1 MTVLFWAF
9 QKSWLLSLYVFFFFF
24 SPPMELKYRRHFFE
38 MVTKSEFSKPLSLLK
53 LKIEHV
59 LSPFP
64 PCSQTPEPAVGQQSV
79 SETLGV
85 PEDLAPLPPSLDGNS
100 WVIKGTLLTCLK
112 HEFSWPGRF

>member
-9 QKSWLLSLYVFFFFF
+9 QKSWLLSLYVFFFSF
-24 SPPMELKYRRHFFE
+24 PPMELKYRRNFFE
-38 MVTKSEFSKPLSLLK
+38 MVTNSVFSKPLSLLK
-53 LKIEHV
+53 LKIEPV

-85 PEDLAPLPPSLDGNS
+85 PEDLGPLPPSLDGNS
-100 WVIKGTLLTCLK
+100 WVMKGTLLTCLK
-112 HEFSWPGRF
+112 HEFSWPGRC